1 MHGRYPGVCLMV
13 TIIFRR
19 QRPGCGG
26 CMHFTERGILVFSVI
41 KLFIRLFIHHIT
53 PEHGGVE
60 SCLFVVRD
68 TKLVDLGCF
77 KRPSCAKPYVSLTW
91 YQISTPQQV
100 FSAHWRDHGPRP
112 EPDNH
117 PWTSSVRRAR
127 VVTSLKLRRV
137 LRERSPRHP
146 CFQRPRDPD
155 VWPFGPE
162 IVGTPGRLGVVTA
175 CSFNPFNCQVEIQT
189 DREPRVRSITD
200 KMYVL
205 RWLYRN
211 AGSLD
216 LSAGTFRTS
225 STPPTGVPASSSV
238 RITSTKLILRRLN
251 IALMSNPLKWLKI
264 SKLKYKTSLLAEIC

>member
-1 MHGRYPGVCLMV
+1 ML
-13 TIIFRR
+13 
-19 QRPGCGG
+19 
-26 CMHFTERGILVFSVI
+26 
-41 KLFIRLFIHHIT
+41 
-53 PEHGGVE
+53 
-60 SCLFVVRD
+60 
-68 TKLVDLGCF
+68 
-77 KRPSCAKPYVSLTW
+77 YVSLTW
-91 YQISTPQQV
+91 YRISTSQQNVLSPLAPPWAETWTRWSPLNV
-100 FSAHWRDHGPRP
+100 FG
-112 EPDNH
+112 EE
-117 PWTSSVRRAR
+117 SSRSDVFK
-127 VVTSLKLRRV
+127 TRRV
-137 LRERSPRHP
+137 LRERTPRHP

-155 VWPFGPE
+155 AWPFGPE
-162 IVGTPGRLGVVTA
+162 IVGTPGRLGVLTA
-175 CSFNPFNCQVEIQT
+175 CSFNAFNCQADIQSGL
-189 DREPRVRSITD
+189 EPRCVSD